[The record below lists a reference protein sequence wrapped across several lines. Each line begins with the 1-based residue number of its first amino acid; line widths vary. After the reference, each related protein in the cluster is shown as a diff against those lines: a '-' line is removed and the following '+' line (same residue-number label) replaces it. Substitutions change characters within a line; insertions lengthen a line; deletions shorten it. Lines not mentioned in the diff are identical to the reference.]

1 VAPFRL
7 GHDEYQH
14 ELPWRLMG
22 NGVTMYWRREYL
34 DDDIAELAQHG
45 FEVRR
50 FDCSGWTDDDEMHR
64 ELKLRIPLPEY
75 TGAGWD
81 ALADSLADIEVPE
94 TGGLAVVLDE
104 YDGTRSR
111 DETLLDLLVGAT
123 RWWLLFGRLLPI
135 LLRTDD
141 VHYRGRVGLGA
152 IVPSWNG
159 REWLDANRGL

>member
-1 VAPFRL
+1 MSPFRL

-34 DDDIAELAQHG
+34 DEDLAELAEHG

-50 FDCSGWTDDDEMHR
+50 FDCSAWADDAQMHR
-64 ELKLRIPLPEY
+64 ELKAAVPLPAY

-81 ALADSLADIEVPE
+81 SLADSLTDIDVPDD
-94 TGGLAVVLDE
+94 GGLAVVLDE
-104 YDGTRSR
+104 YDGTRER

-123 RWWLLFGRLLPI
+123 RWWLLFGRLLPV

-141 VHYRGRVGLGA
+141 VHYRTPADLGA
-152 IVPSWNG
+152 LTGVWNG
-159 REWLDANRGL
+159 REWLDANRGP